1 MKPSWNKRWFG
12 LAACTLVACAH
23 RTASTQTPPSH
34 TPPPAQASSSPST
47 PSPAAKGPAKSL
59 FDRLGGKPA
68 LEAVVTEFM
77 KNVAG
82 DDRINAPFAISD
94 LDQLHQHLVQFFCVA
109 TGGPCQYAG
118 RSMREAHRGMGIT
131 GAQFDALAEDLVKTL
146 DTFHVPDAEKGELL
160 GAVAPLK
167 KEIVEI
173 E

>member
-1 MKPSWNKRWFG
+1 MKPSWNRRWIGFA
-12 LAACTLVACAH
+12 LCLLVACAH
-23 RTASTQTPPSH
+23 RSASPQTPPAN
-34 TPPPAQASSSPST
+34 TPPVAGASSPPT
-47 PSPAAKGPAKSL
+47 APAPATKAAGKSL
-59 FDRLGGKPA
+59 FERLGGKPA
-68 LEAVVTEFM
+68 LEAVVTDFM

-109 TGGPCQYAG
+109 TGGPCQYGG

-146 DTFHVPDAEKGELL
+146 DTFHVPDAEKGELI
-160 GAVAPLK
+160 GAVVPLK
-167 KEIVEI
+167 KEIVEV